1 MAANF
6 NIGDLVRFKPTEYT
20 NKVFQDLS
28 DAESLV
34 LVTDNFKNNTG
45 YSKKFFY
52 GMLLST
58 GVIHLWN
65 NDQFYLASTKENK
78 KNFDQKNPRRRKK
91 WREEF

>member
-1 MAANF
+1 METSF

-34 LVTDNFKNNTG
+34 LVTDTLKNNTG

-65 NDQFYLASTKENK
+65 NDQFYLVSTKNDK
-78 KNFDQKNPRRRKK
+78 KNFERKLA
-91 WREEF
+91 

>member
-1 MAANF
+1 MVTDF

-34 LVTDNFKNNTG
+34 LVTDNLKNNTG

-58 GVIHLWN
+58 GVVHLWN
-65 NDQFYLASTKENK
+65 IEQFYLVSHGSGEKKLA
-78 KNFDQKNPRRRKK
+78 KNFGLDNPQ
-91 WREEF
+91 

>member
-1 MAANF
+1 METSF
-6 NIGDLVRFKPTEYT
+6 DIGDLVRFKPTEYT

-34 LVTDNFKNNTG
+34 LVTDNLKNNTG

-58 GVIHLWN
+58 GIVHLWN
-65 NDQFYLASTKENK
+65 GEQFYLVAAKSNK
-78 KNFDQKNPRRRKK
+78 KNFDQKLV
-91 WREEF
+91 

>member
-1 MAANF
+1 MEASF

-34 LVTDNFKNNTG
+34 LVTDNLPSSKN
-45 YSKKFFY
+45 FFY

-58 GVIHLWN
+58 GIIHLWN
-65 NDQFYLASTKENK
+65 GEQFYLVSAKRNK
-78 KNFDQKNPRRRKK
+78 KKFRAKTRIKEKKNGGKNLR
-91 WREEF
+91 

>member
-1 MAANF
+1 MEANF

-34 LVTDNFKNNTG
+34 LVTDNLKNNTG

-58 GVIHLWN
+58 GIVHLWN
-65 NDQFYLASTKENK
+65 VEQFDLVAAKSNK
-78 KNFDQKNPRRRKK
+78 KNFEQKLA
-91 WREEF
+91 

>member
-34 LVTDNFKNNTG
+34 LVTDNLSS
-45 YSKKFFY
+45 SKSFFY

-58 GVIHLWN
+58 GIIHLWN
-65 NDQFYLASTKENK
+65 GEQFYLVAAKSNK
-78 KNFDQKNPRRRKK
+78 KNFEQKTRIKEKK
-91 WREEF
+91 NGGKNLR